1 MSKVTSKFQIALSK
15 RLVETYG
22 IQVGDQVEMLPA
34 DPIVLEVI
42 QLGHAFRAVARQQSR
57 AHGVPIDS
65 SVKIRGK
72 Q

>member
-1 MSKVTSKFQIALSK
+1 MRPAERGPYRV
-15 RLVETYG
+15 VECR
-22 IQVGDQVEMLPA
+22 VGDEVELSA
-34 DPIVLEVI
+34 DAIPLEVI
-42 QLGHAFRAVARQQSR
+42 QLGHAFRAVAGQQSR

>member
-1 MSKVTSKFQIALSK
+1 MSKRTGKFQIALPK

-22 IQVGDQVEMLPA
+22 IQVGDQVELSA
-34 DPIVLEVI
+34 DAIPREII